1 MFKRCSRA
9 MSALGLGRLQ
19 TGTDDPVGA
28 GAAVA
33 LSQVKSFQGVGE
45 ALLRAEEKPADM
57 AAAGAGTTPGSMSP
71 GSILA
76 FQASSVQRFVQPYE
90 LMMFIRTDGLSLY
103 LPPTPSPAFPLS
115 QEQVR
120 QHAEIRLA
128 DMRASAHEFASK
140 AQAAMLIYSFWKRRR
155 TQRGPKELARQGGEE
170 RCT

>member
-1 MFKRCSRA
+1 MGKLRT

-57 AAAGAGTTPGSMSP
+57 AASDAGTTPGSMSS

-90 LMMFIRTDGLSLY
+90 LMMFIRPDGLSLT
-103 LPPTPSPAFPLS
+103 LSTPPPSPAFPLS

-170 RCT
+170 QCT